1 MKGTVAARE
10 GVEVTVS
17 RYLSVSGEGC
27 SVVRHPTMVELFGHN
42 RTCGD
47 RVCRRGLSGEE
58 RSPKGARDEQQAG
71 PGKRPFVEVVRSEI
85 RNRKRGQTGGLV
97 EKQGAVQRRLGGDK

>member
-1 MKGTVAARE
+1 MPTLSDTHSDKVNPIVKGTFATRE

-42 RTCGD
+42 HTCGD
-47 RVCRRGLSGEE
+47 RVGRRGLSGEE
-58 RSPKGARDEQQAG
+58 RSPKGVRDEQQAG
-71 PGKRPFVEVVRSEI
+71 PGKRPFVEVV
-85 RNRKRGQTGGLV
+85 
-97 EKQGAVQRRLGGDK
+97 